1 MTTLSETQAR
11 LFTDKN
17 FGHVGTIRADGT
29 PQVTP
34 VWVDYDGEHV
44 VFNTAVG
51 RAKYNNLRR
60 DPRVTIEVL
69 NQENPYEYVMVT
81 GRAELEEG
89 DSAERHIDKLA
100 KKYMGVDE
108 YPNRSPDERRV
119 LVRVTPERV
128 SP

>member
-1 MTTLSETQAR
+1 MAKLSTEQAA
-11 LFTDKN
+11 LFEGKN
-17 FGHVGTIRADGT
+17 FGHVATIRGDGT

-51 RAKYNNLRR
+51 RAKYKNIQR
-60 DPRVTIEVL
+60 DPRVTVEVL
-69 NQENPYEYVMVT
+69 NMENPYEYVMVS
-81 GRAELEEG
+81 GRAEMQEG
-89 DSAERHIDKLA
+89 DDAERHIDKLA
-100 KKYMGVDE
+100 KKYMGLDE
-108 YPNRSPDERRV
+108 YPLRTPTERRV

>member
-1 MTTLSETQAR
+1 MTQLSDKQAK
-11 LFTDKN
+11 LFEGSN
-17 FGHVGTIRADGT
+17 FGHVATIREDGS

>member
-1 MTTLSETQAR
+1 MATLSETQAR

-51 RAKYNNLRR
+51 RTKYENLRR
-60 DPRVTIEVL
+60 DPRVTVEVL
-69 NQENPYEYVMVT
+69 NMENPYEYVMVS

-89 DSAERHIDKLA
+89 EAAERHIDKLA

-108 YPNRSPDERRV
+108 YPHRSPTEKRV